1 MQQPKMSDY
10 TSFFEELKQLF
21 IEYFE
26 SKLKLLKIA
35 AYEKTAKIFAV
46 LVSSILIVF
55 TIVFMFF
62 SLNISGGFFF
72 GELLHSNAY
81 GFLIIFGIYFIVF
94 LFFVLFRKILI
105 EKFITNK
112 MIKKLFEKEGKND

>member
-1 MQQPKMSDY
+1 MSEQP
-10 TSFFEELKQLF
+10 SFFAELKELI

-26 SKLKLLKIA
+26 SKLKLLKIG
-35 AYEKTAKIFAV
+35 AYEKIAKVSAV
-46 LVSSILIVF
+46 LFSSILIAF

-62 SLNISGGFFF
+62 FLNISGGFFF

-81 GFLIIFGIYFIVF
+81 GFLVMFGIYFTVF
-94 LFFVLFRKILI
+94 LFLILFRKKLV

-112 MIKKLFEKEGKND
+112 IIQKLFEKEERK